1 MRWVRRSKGTWMSS
15 DHEYTGDYGYDLLH
29 EVRRMK
35 VFVPAARTPL
45 PVRGVRAPGGELDPD
60 GDFGYDQAH
69 EK

>member
-1 MRWVRRSKGTWMSS
+1 MSS

-35 VFVPAARTPL
+35 VFVPAARAPL
-45 PVRGVRAPGGELDPD
+45 PVRGVRAPGSDLDPD
-60 GDFGYDQAH
+60 GDLGYDQAH

>member
-1 MRWVRRSKGTWMSS
+1 MSS

-35 VFVPAARTPL
+35 VFVPAARTAL
-45 PVRGVRAPGGELDPD
+45 PVCGVRAPGSDLDPD
-60 GDFGYDQAH
+60 GDLGYDQAH